1 MTDSEASELFK
12 CMSGGG
18 SPYIGHTLLVKPTV
32 VKEVLISSKTY
43 NLCLYLYY
51 IHQTNVGPCV
61 AIKVSVFQAWSR
73 SVLLASPTA
82 IGSIGFNEI
91 CYLRGTFNFIYFPKI
106 FSSVK

>member
-43 NLCLYLYY
+43 NLYLYLYY

-82 IGSIGFNEI
+82 IGSNGFNEI
-91 CYLRGTFNFIYFPKI
+91 CYLRGTFNFI
-106 FSSVK
+106 